1 MTYQKSPEFR
11 LQQIAVSV
19 RPEMLA
25 VIDKLA
31 EREDTSRARAGRLLI
46 QRGIE
51 AIQREA
57 TV

>member
-1 MTYQKSPEFR
+1 MPNHKLPENR
-11 LQQIAVSV
+11 LHQIAVSV

-25 VIDKLA
+25 FTEELA

-51 AIQREA
+51 ALQA
-57 TV
+57 DT